1 MEDNFRHKGMRKKLA
16 ESLQKEG
23 ISDLNVL
30 KAIETIPRH
39 LFLDKA
45 FVEIA
50 YENKPFPI
58 GKGQTISHPF
68 TVAYQ
73 TELLQ
78 VKNGEKVLEIGTGS
92 GYQACVLDF
101 LGAKVFS
108 IERHQVLF
116 NKSRDFIKK
125 LGFTKIR
132 CFYGDG
138 FEGLPGFSPF
148 DKIIITAAAPIV
160 PQKLLEQLAIG
171 GIMVVPL
178 NEGIKQKM
186 LRITRINENEY
197 KREGYDDFVF
207 VPMLQGTEV

>member
-1 MEDNFRHKGMRKKLA
+1 M
-16 ESLQKEG
+16 
-23 ISDLNVL
+23 
-30 KAIETIPRH
+30 IPRH

-73 TELLQ
+73 TQLLEI
-78 VKNGEKVLEIGTGS
+78 KKGEKVLEIGTGS

-138 FEGLPGFSPF
+138 FRMFAGFSPF
-148 DKIIITAAAPIV
+148 DKIIITAAAPVV

-178 NEGIKQKM
+178 NEGVKQKM
-186 LRITRINENEY
+186 LRITRINQVEY

>member
-1 MEDNFRHKGMRKKLA
+1 MEDNFRHKGMRKKLV
-16 ESLQKEG
+16 ESLKKEG
-23 ISDLNVL
+23 IKDENVL
-30 KAIETIPRH
+30 KAIEAVPRH

-73 TELLQ
+73 SELLDI
-78 VKNGEKVLEIGTGS
+78 KKGEKVLEIGTGS
-92 GYQACVLDF
+92 GYQACILDF

-108 IERHQVLF
+108 IERHQVLY

-125 LGFTKIR
+125 IGFTKIR

-138 FEGLPGFSPF
+138 FEGLQGFAPF
-148 DKIIITAAAPIV
+148 DKIIITAAAPVI
-160 PQKLLEQLAIG
+160 PEKLLSQLAIG
-171 GIMVVPL
+171 GVMVVPL
-178 NEGIKQKM
+178 NEGVKQKM
-186 LRITRINENEY
+186 LRIKRIAEDEY
-197 KREGYDDFVF
+197 ARESYDDFVF
-207 VPMLQGTEV
+207 VPMLQGVEN

>member
-30 KAIETIPRH
+30 KAIEMIPRH

-73 TELLQ
+73 TQLL
-78 VKNGEKVLEIGTGS
+78 
-92 GYQACVLDF
+92 
-101 LGAKVFS
+101 
-108 IERHQVLF
+108 
-116 NKSRDFIKK
+116 
-125 LGFTKIR
+125 
-132 CFYGDG
+132 
-138 FEGLPGFSPF
+138 
-148 DKIIITAAAPIV
+148 
-160 PQKLLEQLAIG
+160 
-171 GIMVVPL
+171 
-178 NEGIKQKM
+178 
-186 LRITRINENEY
+186 
-197 KREGYDDFVF
+197 
-207 VPMLQGTEV
+207 

>member
-30 KAIETIPRH
+30 KAIEMIPRH

-73 TELLQ
+73 TQLLEI
-78 VKNGEKVLEIGTGS
+78 KKGEKVP
-92 GYQACVLDF
+92 V
-101 LGAKVFS
+101 
-108 IERHQVLF
+108 
-116 NKSRDFIKK
+116 
-125 LGFTKIR
+125 
-132 CFYGDG
+132 
-138 FEGLPGFSPF
+138 
-148 DKIIITAAAPIV
+148 V

-178 NEGIKQKM
+178 NEGVKQKM
-186 LRITRINENEY
+186 LRITRINQNEY